1 MLFAFPQARTDI
13 RQLAKRFSSSMLNIT
28 PEQYLHCGSLQASRL
43 MLRSSNCHQ
52 IGCHFPPLR
61 SSSGAD
67 GVNRVSYQDR
77 NAGRDCDD

>member
-1 MLFAFPQARTDI
+1 VVHITCFFRLRVRRPES
-13 RQLAKRFSSSMLNIT
+13 RFSSCTGKAL
-28 PEQYLHCGSLQASRL
+28 
-43 MLRSSNCHQ
+43 LRTEMADLSGTHQ

-77 NAGRDCDD
+77 NAGRDYDD